1 MRWLASLTLL
11 GAVLAGCKG
20 TGPGGGDAGPMP
32 ECSTRAECGDAGR
45 VCTSQGFC
53 DDCTSSGECRV
64 REQCDEMSRRCTFR
78 PGWGE
83 ACQANEDC
91 QAGSWCKQGL
101 CVDRSQVSLC
111 PGGMNAECP
120 QGNRCNTRTTVCE
133 EDLGCSSDEDC
144 AATEACNLGSHV
156 CAPRCTAETQA
167 DVCAGGEK
175 CVKSLCVQCEK
186 DGDCGPGLVC
196 DAAGRCSS
204 GTRCYTDRDCKVPLA
219 CFPQTGA
226 CLPKPPPCASDD
238 NCPADKRCDVG
249 SGKCIPR
256 TCQPDRT
263 EPNNSAAQAFATTGS
278 ASFTG
283 LTLCPADSDWFAIS
297 LQRGDRLGVNVDADP
312 FSESTFSTVVK
323 DDSGRTL
330 AAGKLLVSYVATA
343 AQKYF
348 VVVSTSDPYQPYDV
362 TFLTSRGTPCDDDGH
377 EPNDEAMN
385 ATKLNAATSLDG
397 VVCPQDQ
404 DWFQLTVPTAKG
416 LKASLVNY
424 DSGKG
429 LLKLC
434 VFDGATLLGCDDA
447 THPLVELGAAQVGD
461 KTLLVRVDGSTERV
475 SNGYTLQVE
484 FP

>member
-1 MRWLASLTLL
+1 MHEHFLKDQVEILKLRAARGEISRRGFTRMAAALL
-11 GAVLAGCKG
+11 GTTALGLRGTAALAQSGELVFVNW
-20 TGPGGGDAGPMP
+20 GGDAGAAYDEAYGKPFL
-32 ECSTRAECGDAGR
+32 AEAGIT
-45 VCTSQGFC
+45 V
-53 DDCTSSGECRV
+53 
-64 REQCDEMSRRCTFR
+64 
-78 PGWGE
+78 
-83 ACQANEDC
+83 
-91 QAGSWCKQGL
+91 KQ
-101 CVDRSQVSLC
+101 D
-111 PGGMNAECP
+111 
-120 QGNRCNTRTTVCE
+120 
-133 EDLGCSSDEDC
+133 
-144 AATEACNLGSHV
+144 
-156 CAPRCTAETQA
+156 
-167 DVCAGGEK
+167 
-175 CVKSLCVQCEK
+175 
-186 DGDCGPGLVC
+186 
-196 DAAGRCSS
+196 
-204 GTRCYTDRDCKVPLA
+204 
-219 CFPQTGA
+219 
-226 CLPKPPPCASDD
+226 
-238 NCPADKRCDVG
+238 G
-249 SGKCIPR
+249 SGP
-256 TCQPDRT
+256 T
-263 EPNNSAAQAFATTGS
+263 EGAIAAQFESGK
-278 ASFTG
+278 
-283 LTLCPADSDWFAIS
+283 PAWDI
-297 LQRGDRLGVNVDADP
+297 VDADP